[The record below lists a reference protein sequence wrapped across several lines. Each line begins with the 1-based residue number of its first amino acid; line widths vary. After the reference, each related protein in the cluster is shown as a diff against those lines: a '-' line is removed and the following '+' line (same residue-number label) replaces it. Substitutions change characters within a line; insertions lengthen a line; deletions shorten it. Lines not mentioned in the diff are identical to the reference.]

1 MTCQLLN
8 MISPASGLLSYY
20 CCSLPPASWSAGGTR
35 TTRTLPRLF
44 GTLVRV
50 HCSGNSKGAVRRLQS
65 LQFSPPLPA
74 HCQVT
79 AASACCPPAACPSAH
94 NDVVFVLELIQQHQ
108 TPDACPSLVLPDPQ
122 AKAATTCC
130 TAGTRSASCHAL
142 PSWFVPSNALQSTL
156 RRRRRQ
162 RPAAQPAAGGGPG
175 AEAGEQGTAGQH
187 RGGCLG
193 AYSLVVR
200 CILHSRGQPALL
212 CGVLCT
218 SCTRKE
224 RYQGR
229 PG

>member
-1 MTCQLLN
+1 MQGVLPGRAGLHQLPPAAHCRNRLCGGGQGGQGRALGKTSLELRHACMTCQLLN

-130 TAGTRSASCHAL
+130 TAGSRWRTRS
-142 PSWFVPSNALQSTL
+142 
-156 RRRRRQ
+156 
-162 RPAAQPAAGGGPG
+162 
-175 AEAGEQGTAGQH
+175 
-187 RGGCLG
+187 
-193 AYSLVVR
+193 
-200 CILHSRGQPALL
+200 
-212 CGVLCT
+212 
-218 SCTRKE
+218 
-224 RYQGR
+224 
-229 PG
+229 